1 MKKLFFILSCLFLCC
16 SCKDKVVTP
25 AQVLTIGK
33 ADFIHKIEAQD
44 DFVFLVT
51 RSQCEYCDQLLNMI
65 EVTKYDHEL
74 QIFHLEM
81 RDDTIEHLNED
92 IDFLKQYV
100 ERPDQT
106 PHYYYI
112 EDGEV
117 IADQMG
123 YTSLNPERFWD
134 WAEILGLD

>member
-1 MKKLFFILSCLFLCC
+1 MKKLFFILGCLFFCC
-16 SCKDKVVTP
+16 SCGTKEITP

-33 ADFIHKIEAQD
+33 DDFTHKLEAKD
-44 DFVFLVT
+44 TFVFLVT

-74 QIFHLEM
+74 QIYHLEM

-92 IDFLKQYV
+92 IDFLKQYL

-106 PHYYYI
+106 PHYYLI

-123 YTSLNPERFWD
+123 YTSLNPDRFWE
-134 WAEILGLD
+134 WVEILGIE